1 MFLSILCGFYVAD
14 IIGSIQEE
22 FEISKENDKRLRYIS
37 LEIERLDDELLLDQI
52 AYIKELKEMESN
64 KRLTSTKN

>member
-1 MFLSILCGFYVAD
+1 MSLSILCSLFVVD

-22 FEISKENDKRLRYIS
+22 FEIGKENDKRLSYIS
-37 LEIERLDDELLLDQI
+37 LEIERLNNELILDQI

-64 KRLTSTKN
+64 KRLTSKKN